1 MKMSQNWSQSPNS
14 SKQLDVSLSSI
25 STEDDLIT
33 NNNRINIVFTDLATT
48 DNGKVPQSFQVS
60 MDHNEA
66 GDLAQRLF
74 GKVEDVPIDDNV
86 GMGAEDLETTR
97 EAEGVYDSNTL
108 EA

>member
-1 MKMSQNWSQSPNS
+1 MNMSQNWSQSPNS
-14 SKQLDVSLSSI
+14 SKQIDVSLSSI

-33 NNNRINIVFTDLATT
+33 KNHKINIVFTDLSTT
-48 DNGKVPQSFQVS
+48 ENGKIPQSFQVS
-60 MDHNEA
+60 MNHREA

-74 GKVEDVPIDDNV
+74 SKVDDVPIDDNV

>member
-1 MKMSQNWSQSPNS
+1 MNMSQNWSQSPNS

-33 NNNRINIVFTDLATT
+33 NNHKINIVFTDLSTT
-48 DNGKVPQSFQVS
+48 ENGKIPQSFQVS
-60 MDHNEA
+60 MNHSEA

-74 GKVEDVPIDDNV
+74 SKVEDVP
-86 GMGAEDLETTR
+86 AEDIEATR

-108 EA
+108 ES